1 MNNKNFS
8 FLLASLLSI
17 TVIVGCLGEEV
28 LKEFLLDVALIGKY
42 FAVEHLGED
51 SPHPRVPVATFAGV
65 RQNVSTSPISLH
77 SR

>member
-1 MNNKNFS
+1 MNEMDA
-8 FLLASLLSI
+8 L
-17 TVIVGCLGEEV
+17 VEEV

-51 SPHPRVPVATFAGV
+51 LPYPLGTLSSTFAGV
-65 RQNVSTSPISLH
+65 RQNVSTSPVSLH

>member
-1 MNNKNFS
+1 MNEMDA
-8 FLLASLLSI
+8 L
-17 TVIVGCLGEEV
+17 VEEV
-28 LKEFLLDVALIGKY
+28 LKELLLDVALIGKY

-51 SPHPRVPVATFAGV
+51 LPHLGSLSSTFAGV

>member
-1 MNNKNFS
+1 MNEMDT
-8 FLLASLLSI
+8 L
-17 TVIVGCLGEEV
+17 VEEV
-28 LKEFLLDVALIGKY
+28 LKELLLDVALIGKY

-51 SPHPRVPVATFAGV
+51 LPHPSAPSSTFAGV